1 MTGADDSASRSPG
14 DGPTD
19 DDDDPSLGDR
29 FSSQVD
35 RLRPTVRE
43 RVTVGDR
50 AVIHKYL
57 PYVAIAFLLVAA
69 AGGVVAHEE
78 HTAPEVETT
87 TETAGTWTV
96 DSEFDHGATV
106 VNDTAVFAA
115 GDRLENRPLYF
126 TRLAPVLDGEYRL
139 THDGDAEP
147 ATGTVDVEIVVEAT
161 DEITG
166 PDGEER
172 TVTHWRET
180 EPVTTDDV
188 EALDP
193 GEVHTVTFETNATAL
208 SERIDEIEEELGA
221 SPGTTQMTVV
231 ADADIETEL
240 AGDRFVDGRTD
251 RLEIEPGG
259 GTYEV
264 EPDTAGAGEY
274 EATRTVEVPVEP
286 SPLRLYGGALLA
298 VVGLLGAVAAGVAR
312 REALFAV
319 ADHERAHLEYRRTR
333 SDMDKWISAGSAPDG
348 DDRTVVELDSLRDLV
363 DVAVDSDR
371 RVIERAD
378 QRPRFVV
385 LDDDVRYVYDPPPE
399 VLSPGRAATED
410 DRTESDPP
418 TPPTPPTDEEPPW
431 EDPTIADDGDAA
443 RSAATD
449 GDGRGREQP

>member
-180 EPVTTDDV
+180 EPVATDDV

-193 GEVHTVTFETNATAL
+193 GEVHTVTFDADVVAL
-208 SERIDEIEEELGA
+208 VDRIEAIEEELGA
-221 SPGTTQMTVV
+221 SPGTTRISVV
-231 ADADIETEL
+231 AESDIETEV
-240 AGDRFVDGRTD
+240 ADDRFVDGRTD
-251 RLEIEPGG
+251 RLELEPGG

-264 EPDTAGAGEY
+264 EADTEGTGSY
-274 EATRTVEVPVEP
+274 EATRTVEVPVES

-298 VVGLLGAVAAGVAR
+298 VVGLLGAIATGVAR
-312 REALFAV
+312 REELFAV
-319 ADHERAHLEYRRTR
+319 GDHERAHLEYRRTR
-333 SDMDKWISAGSAPDG
+333 SDMDKWISAGSVPDD

-371 RVIERAD
+371 RAIERAD

-399 VLSPGRAATED
+399 LLAPGRATPEGD
-410 DRTESDPP
+410 DRTESDS
-418 TPPTPPTDEEPPW
+418 PTPPTDGKTPW
-431 EDPTIADDGDAA
+431 EDPTIADDGGP
-443 RSAATD
+443 SQAATD
-449 GDGRGREQP
+449 GDGRRRDEP